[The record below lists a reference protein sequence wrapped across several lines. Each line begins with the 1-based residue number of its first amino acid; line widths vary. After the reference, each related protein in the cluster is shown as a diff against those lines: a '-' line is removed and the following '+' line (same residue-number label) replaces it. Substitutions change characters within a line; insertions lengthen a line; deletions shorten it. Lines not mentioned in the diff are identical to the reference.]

1 MDGSRLLLAVS
12 ALAAAS
18 VCILLLAAP
27 GLPLADPRLRPL
39 VTRMRAARGT
49 TTALA
54 QAELGWVPA
63 PLWLGFRI
71 GISLVLGALAWA
83 WFGLAVVGL
92 LCGLVVYHVL
102 GMALE
107 ARRRRAE
114 ASRQSALLEATR
126 YG

>member
-1 MDGSRLLLAVS
+1 MDGPRLLLAVS
-12 ALAAAS
+12 RLAAAS
-18 VCILLLAAP
+18 ACLLLLAAP
-27 GLPLADPRLRPL
+27 DLALALRRLRPL
-39 VTRMRAARGT
+39 VTRILAARGT

-63 PLWLGFRI
+63 PLWVGLRI
-71 GISLVLGALAWA
+71 GLSLVLGALAWA

-92 LCGLVVYHVL
+92 LSGLVVYHVL

-114 ASRQSALLEATR
+114 GRP
-126 YG
+126 